1 LADEETILP
10 KKVQELDDRVISAS
24 VTDNSGATMNRN
36 RTGVMAVVA
45 SALLLAAACSD
56 SKSIAGAD
64 TSSTS
69 SSVVATTTSSV
80 VAASSTTIGSETSLA
95 PATTLAP
102 APTIA
107 PTVAPPPPPPSAGG
121 VVLGQPTNLQA
132 AAVPAVALPPDYTC
146 DGSDP
151 GIPGWHVVDCQYM
164 PSYEAGVV
172 TLVAQRNDDGS
183 YGVFVLFQEEGMLR
197 SLFEAYEPGAGT
209 WSGVTVQVGD
219 FHFDDGAE
227 VWIGY
232 RYAGTGQYLDLDVL
246 DPQPEPADFPASR
259 NFFLG
264 GLQGLDHGSVDLH
277 PGGATVLSAVYGA
290 SDPGC
295 CPSSFLVREVT
306 WAADQWRINAGT
318 TYPAASVPPVP
329 SDF

>member
-1 LADEETILP
+1 
-10 KKVQELDDRVISAS
+10 
-24 VTDNSGATMNRN
+24 MNRI
-36 RTGVMAVVA
+36 RTRSLAMAA

-56 SKSIAGAD
+56 SKSISGAS
-64 TSSTS
+64 SSTS
-69 SSVVATTTSSV
+69 SSVVATTSSV
-80 VAASSTTIGSETSLA
+80 GETTTTIGSETSLA

-102 APTIA
+102 AVTIA
-107 PTVAPPPPPPSAGG
+107 STVAPPTLPPLPPPPPPAGG

-132 AAVPAVALPPDYTC
+132 SVVPAVSLPSGYTC

-151 GIPGWHVVDCQYM
+151 GIPGWHVVDCQSM
-164 PSYEAGVV
+164 PTYEAGVV

-209 WSGVTVQVGD
+209 WSAVTVQLGD
-219 FHFDDGAE
+219 LHFDDGAE
-227 VWIGY
+227 VWVGY
-232 RYAGTGQYLDLDVL
+232 RYAGTGQYFDLDVL

-295 CPSSFLVREVT
+295 CPSSFLVREIT
-306 WAADQWRINAGT
+306 WAANQWRINSGT
-318 TYPAASVPPVP
+318 TYPAAGVPLVP

>member
-1 LADEETILP
+1 
-10 KKVQELDDRVISAS
+10 
-24 VTDNSGATMNRN
+24 MNRI
-36 RTGVMAVVA
+36 RTCSIAMVA
-45 SALLLAAACSD
+45 SALLLATACSD
-56 SKSIAGAD
+56 SKSISGAA

-69 SSVVATTTSSV
+69 SSVAATTSSV
-80 VAASSTTIGSETSLA
+80 TETTTTTVGSETSLA
-95 PATTLAP
+95 PDTSLAP
-102 APTIA
+102 ASTIA
-107 PTVAPPPPPPSAGG
+107 STVAPPPPPPPPPAGG

-132 AAVPAVALPPDYTC
+132 SVVPAVSLPSDYSC

-164 PSYEAGVV
+164 PSYEAGLV

-183 YGVFVLFQEEGMLR
+183 YGVFVLFQDEGMLR

-227 VWIGY
+227 VWVGY

-246 DPQPEPADFPASR
+246 DPQPEPADFPATR

-264 GLQGLDHGSVDLH
+264 GLQSLDHGRVDLH
-277 PGGATVLSAVYGA
+277 PGGATVLTAVYGA
-290 SDPGC
+290 SDPNC
-295 CPSSFLVREVT
+295 CPSNFLVREIT
-306 WAADQWRINAGT
+306 WAANQWRINTGT
-318 TYPAASVPPVP
+318 TYPAASVPAVT

>member
-1 LADEETILP
+1 
-10 KKVQELDDRVISAS
+10 
-24 VTDNSGATMNRN
+24 MNRI
-36 RTGVMAVVA
+36 RTRSMAIVA
-45 SALLLAAACSD
+45 GALLLAAACSD
-56 SKSIAGAD
+56 SKSISGAA

-69 SSVVATTTSSV
+69 SSVAATTSSV
-80 VAASSTTIGSETSLA
+80 TETTTTTIGSETSLA
-95 PATTLAP
+95 PDTSLAP

-107 PTVAPPPPPPSAGG
+107 STVAPPPPPPPPPAGG
-121 VVLGQPTNLQA
+121 FVLGQPTNLQA
-132 AAVPAVALPPDYTC
+132 SVVPAVSLPSDYSC

-151 GIPGWHVVDCQYM
+151 GIPGWHVIDCQYM
-164 PSYEAGVV
+164 PSYEAGLV

-227 VWIGY
+227 VWVGY
-232 RYAGTGQYLDLDVL
+232 RYAGTGQYFDLDVL

-264 GLQGLDHGSVDLH
+264 GLQSLDHGRVDLH
-277 PGGATVLSAVYGA
+277 PGGATVLTAVYSA
-290 SDPGC
+290 SDPNC
-295 CPSSFLVREVT
+295 CPSNFLVREIT
-306 WAADQWRINAGT
+306 WAANQWRINTGT
-318 TYPAASVPPVP
+318 SYPAASVPAVT